1 MIRIFGRNGHRV
13 GRRDFQAEVN
23 LFNHFRAIH
32 SAKGVLDYDLFTP
45 TKGELSSSV
54 PPMIF
59 LHGLL
64 GNRKNNRSSAKL
76 LAEQLQTPFIVPDL
90 RNHGTSFHASPMNYK
105 TLSDD
110 LTTLIKHLPSTISRD
125 RGFVIM
131 GHSMGA
137 KVAMIHALRYPGVVK
152 GVVSIDNVPY
162 TNPED
167 SLIEFEKFHLGLRT
181 LDWCVKTH
189 PHWSIAEMKEYLM
202 KWVEP
207 SEKIVTF
214 WLTNIVTK
222 NGRLSS
228 KVPFDILNQSVEDI
242 LQWRMEEFG
251 DLEPLSEQKNV
262 PPLLIIRANYSKFVG
277 KDVHAHAIGRYFENY
292 ELKPIDAGHWLVT
305 ERKLEF
311 VRIVKE
317 WALSKFNP

>member
-1 MIRIFGRNGHRV
+1 
-13 GRRDFQAEVN
+13 
-23 LFNHFRAIH
+23 
-32 SAKGVLDYDLFTP
+32 
-45 TKGELSSSV
+45 
-54 PPMIF
+54 
-59 LHGLL
+59 
-64 GNRKNNRSSAKL
+64 
-76 LAEQLQTPFIVPDL
+76 
-90 RNHGTSFHASPMNYK
+90 
-105 TLSDD
+105 
-110 LTTLIKHLPSTISRD
+110 
-125 RGFVIM
+125 M

-222 NGRLSS
+222 NGRLLINLLKISCS
-228 KVPFDILNQSVEDI
+228 GEWKSLEILSHCLNKK
-242 LQWRMEEFG
+242 MC
-251 DLEPLSEQKNV
+251 P
-262 PPLLIIRANYSKFVG
+262 
-277 KDVHAHAIGRYFENY
+277 RY
-292 ELKPIDAGHWLVT
+292 
-305 ERKLEF
+305 
-311 VRIVKE
+311 
-317 WALSKFNP
+317 